1 VNLLPII
8 GLVVGFLIRD
18 RRAFVATAALA
29 GIGLALVAL
38 LTDEIDGW
46 GDAYVW
52 LLLVVSLLATLGR
65 GRTRQVVRLAPGN
78 APSLSRL
85 CLPDS
90 PGV

>member
-18 RRAFVATAALA
+18 RRAIVVTAALA

-46 GDAYVW
+46 GDTYVW
-52 LLLVVSLLATLGR
+52 LLLVVSLLATLVGV
-65 GRTRQVVRLAPGN
+65 GLGKWFA
-78 APSLSRL
+78 SRR
-85 CLPDS
+85 
-90 PGV
+90 VMHRA